1 MTDARYR
8 VRVAALIGCAAF
20 GVHECRYLLAYGDR
34 SGEEL
39 ARQGHAYLPFAGVLA
54 VGLLALAGV
63 QLLFTLSGARRGSD
77 ALPQRPAFRRLWLAA
92 GAVLLVLHVGQEL
105 AEGAMAAGHPQ
116 GLAAVFADSG
126 WVCVPLAFGFGAI
139 VALCLRG
146 ADLAVI
152 AAARRTRLPR
162 PPRRLAAIPPPS
174 SASLAPA
181 SSPLASKLAGRAPP
195 LTA

>member
-1 MTDARYR
+1 MTDVRYR

-20 GVHECRYLLAYGDR
+20 GVHEGRYLLAYGGR
-34 SGEEL
+34 SSEEL
-39 ARQGHAYLPFAGVLA
+39 ARQGHGYLPVAGVLA

-63 QLLFTLSGARRGSD
+63 QLLLALSRARPGGDVPPRRPSFRKLWFT
-77 ALPQRPAFRRLWLAA
+77 A
-92 GAVLLVLHVGQEL
+92 GGVLLVLHVGQEL
-105 AEGAMAAGHPQ
+105 AEGAMVAGHPQ

-126 WVCVPLAFGFGAI
+126 WACVPLAFAFGAI

-146 ADLAVI
+146 ADLVVI

-162 PPRRLAAIPPPS
+162 PARRLAAVPRPS
-174 SASLAPA
+174 SPSLARA

-195 LTA
+195 LTS